1 MNMHMYTLNSLSDE
15 DLEKRRFL
23 DMLSSALTP
32 KKREQLEVNINIA
45 CTNIV

>member
-1 MNMHMYTLNSLSDE
+1 MYPLHSISDE

-23 DMLSSALTP
+23 DMLSSTLTP
-32 KKREQLEVNINIA
+32 KKRKQLEVNIA

>member
-1 MNMHMYTLNSLSDE
+1 MHMYTLNSISDE

-23 DMLSSALTP
+23 DMLSSALAP
-32 KKREQLEVNINIA
+32 KKREQLEVNIA